1 VEKLNRARSLPLPGT
16 TPGAIDRARAAA
28 AISEFLRAL
37 GFAPEHEPD
46 LADTARLVADAYAD
60 QLLVGY
66 RQSAAEILSGNVSEV
81 GSELVAVRD
90 IQTTIMCPHHLMPAT
105 GVVHVAYAPGERVVG
120 LGALG
125 RLITCFARRLTLQES
140 LVQSVVDALCAH
152 AGARGAACVA
162 ELAPTCMTAR
172 AEHCHAARALSLAT
186 AGEMQ
191 PGRALHGAAIAA
203 LLPGRAF
210 GGAP

>member
-1 VEKLNRARSLPLPGT
+1 VEKLKPARSSTAERGAPGEV
-16 TPGAIDRARAAA
+16 DRPRAAA

-66 RQSAAEILSGNVSEV
+66 REQPAEILSGNVSDV
-81 GSELVAVRD
+81 GSEIVVVRD
-90 IQTTIMCPHHLMPAT
+90 VQTTIMCPHHLMPAT
-105 GVVHVAYAPGERVVG
+105 GVVHVAYAPGGRVVG

-125 RLITCFARRLTLQES
+125 RLVTCFARRLTLQES
-140 LVQSVVDALCAH
+140 LVQSIADALCVH
-152 AGARGAACVA
+152 AGARGAACAA

-172 AEHCHAARALSLAT
+172 TEHCHAASALSLAT

-191 PGRALHGAAIAA
+191 PGRALHAAAIAA
-203 LLPGRAF
+203 LLQGRPGGER
-210 GGAP
+210 